1 MMIRLI
7 ATDMDGTLLNS
18 AHEISEENIQAIKYA
33 QSKGVTVAIATG
45 RAFYEANT
53 PVKPTGLKV
62 PFICLNGAEVRDE
75 AFNIIYTSKISDE
88 QIRHITET
96 LKKHHLY
103 YQVYTSARIY
113 TEEKEKDLEIY
124 IDIAEKM
131 GHTPDVEKIRKSI
144 QKRIDNGSLKEVDSY
159 EEIYKREGEVV
170 LKFLAFSSDL
180 SKIDAAKAELA
191 EYNSLAIS
199 SSSRGN
205 IEITHTNAQ
214 KGIALESICEKLNI
228 TMDEVMAIGDN
239 LNDVS
244 MLERARYSFA
254 MSNGAEEVKKIARYM
269 AGDNEESGV
278 GRAIMQVMNGE
289 IK

>member
-1 MMIRLI
+1 
-7 ATDMDGTLLNS
+7 
-18 AHEISEENIQAIKYA
+18 
-33 QSKGVTVAIATG
+33 
-45 RAFYEANT
+45 
-53 PVKPTGLKV
+53 
-62 PFICLNGAEVRDE
+62 
-75 AFNIIYTSKISDE
+75 
-88 QIRHITET
+88 
-96 LKKHHLY
+96 
-103 YQVYTSARIY
+103 
-113 TEEKEKDLEIY
+113 
-124 IDIAEKM
+124 M

-159 EEIYKREGEVV
+159 DEIYKRDGEIV

-180 SKIDAAKAELA
+180 SKIDTAKAELD
-191 EYNSLAIS
+191 EYSSLAIS

-205 IEITHTNAQ
+205 IEITHYDAQ
-214 KGIALESICEKLNI
+214 KGIALEAICEKLNI

-244 MLERARYSFA
+244 MLELAKYSFA
-254 MSNGAEEVKKIARYM
+254 MSNGAEEVKQIAKYM

>member
-1 MMIRLI
+1 MVKLI

-18 AHEISEENIQAIKYA
+18 AHEVSEENIKAIQYA

-75 AFNIIYTSKISDE
+75 DFNIIYTSKLNNE
-88 QIRHITET
+88 QIKRITNI
-96 LKKHHLY
+96 LKQHDLY

-113 TEEKEKDLEIY
+113 TEDKEKDLQIY

-131 GHTPDVEKIRKSI
+131 GHTPDVEKIRRSI
-144 QKRIDNGSLKEVDSY
+144 QKRIDNGSLKEVQNYD
-159 EEIYKREGEVV
+159 EIYERDGEIV

-180 SKIDAAKAELA
+180 DKIDAAKEALA
-191 EYNSLAIS
+191 SYNSLAVS

-205 IEITHTNAQ
+205 IEITHNDAQ
-214 KGIALESICEKLNI
+214 KGIALQAICEQLNI

-244 MLERARYSFA
+244 MLERVKYSFA
-254 MSNGAEEVKKIARYM
+254 MSNGAEEVKQVAKFI

-289 IK
+289 IE

>member
-1 MMIRLI
+1 MVKLI

-18 AHEISEENIQAIKYA
+18 AHEISEENIKAIQYA

-75 AFNIIYTSKISDE
+75 EFNIIYTSKLNNE
-88 QIRHITET
+88 QIKRITNV
-96 LKKHHLY
+96 LKQHDLY
-103 YQVYTSARIY
+103 FQVYTSARIY
-113 TEEKEKDLEIY
+113 TEDKEKDLQIY

-131 GHTPDVEKIRKSI
+131 GHTPDVEKIRRSI
-144 QKRIDNGSLKEVDSY
+144 QKRIDNGSLKEVQSY
-159 EEIYKREGEVV
+159 DEIYERDGEIV

-180 SKIDAAKAELA
+180 DKIDAAKEDLA
-191 EYNSLAIS
+191 SYNSLAVS

-205 IEITHTNAQ
+205 IEITHNDAQ
-214 KGIALESICEKLNI
+214 KGIALQAICEQLNI

-244 MLERARYSFA
+244 MLERAKYSFA
-254 MSNGAEEVKKIARYM
+254 MSNGAEEVKQVAKFI

-289 IK
+289 IE

>member
-1 MMIRLI
+1 MVKLI

-18 AHEISEENIQAIKYA
+18 AHEISEENIKAIQYA

-75 AFNIIYTSKISDE
+75 EFNIIYTSKLNNE
-88 QIRHITET
+88 QIKRITNV
-96 LKKHHLY
+96 LKQHDLY

-113 TEEKEKDLEIY
+113 TEDKEKDLQIY

-131 GHTPDVEKIRKSI
+131 GHTPDVEKIRRSI
-144 QKRIDNGSLKEVDSY
+144 QKRIDNGSLKEVQSY
-159 EEIYKREGEVV
+159 DEIYERDGEIV

-180 SKIDAAKAELA
+180 DKIDAAKEDLA
-191 EYNSLAIS
+191 SYNSLAVS

-205 IEITHTNAQ
+205 IEITHNDAQ
-214 KGIALESICEKLNI
+214 KGIALQAICEQLNI

-244 MLERARYSFA
+244 MLERAKYSFA
-254 MSNGAEEVKKIARYM
+254 MSNGAEEVKQVAKFI

-289 IK
+289 IE

>member
-1 MMIRLI
+1 MVKLI

-18 AHEISEENIQAIKYA
+18 AHEISEENIKAIQYA

-75 AFNIIYTSKISDE
+75 DFNIIYTSKLNNE
-88 QIRHITET
+88 QIKRITNI
-96 LKKHHLY
+96 LKQHDLY

-113 TEEKEKDLEIY
+113 TEDKEKDLQIY

-131 GHTPDVEKIRKSI
+131 GHTPDVEKIRRSI
-144 QKRIDNGSLKEVDSY
+144 QKRIDNGSLKEVQSY
-159 EEIYKREGEVV
+159 DEIYERDGEIV
-170 LKFLAFSSDL
+170 LKFLAFSSNLD
-180 SKIDAAKAELA
+180 KIDAAKEALA
-191 EYNSLAIS
+191 SYNSLAVS

-205 IEITHTNAQ
+205 IEITHNDAQ
-214 KGIALESICEKLNI
+214 KGIALQAICEQLNI

-244 MLERARYSFA
+244 MLERAKYSFA
-254 MSNGAEEVKKIARYM
+254 MSNGAEEVKQVAKFI

-289 IK
+289 IE

>member
-1 MMIRLI
+1 MVKLI

-18 AHEISEENIQAIKYA
+18 AHEISEENIKAIQYA

-75 AFNIIYTSKISDE
+75 DFNIIYTSKLNNE
-88 QIRHITET
+88 QIKRITNV
-96 LKKHHLY
+96 LKEHDLY

-113 TEEKEKDLEIY
+113 TEDKEKDLQIY

-131 GHTPDVEKIRKSI
+131 GHTPDVEKIRRSI
-144 QKRIDNGSLKEVDSY
+144 QKRIDNGSLKEVQSY
-159 EEIYKREGEVV
+159 DEIYERDGEIV

-180 SKIDAAKAELA
+180 DKIDAAKEALA
-191 EYNSLAIS
+191 SYNSLAVS

-205 IEITHTNAQ
+205 IEITHNDAQ
-214 KGIALESICEKLNI
+214 KGIALQAICEQLNI

-244 MLERARYSFA
+244 MLERAKYSFA
-254 MSNGAEEVKKIARYM
+254 MSNGAEEVKQVAKFI

-289 IK
+289 IE

>member
-1 MMIRLI
+1 MVKLI

-18 AHEISEENIQAIKYA
+18 AHEISEENIKAIQYA

-75 AFNIIYTSKISDE
+75 DFNIIYTSKLNNE
-88 QIRHITET
+88 QIKRITNV
-96 LKKHHLY
+96 LKQHDLY

-113 TEEKEKDLEIY
+113 TEDKEKDLQIY

-131 GHTPDVEKIRKSI
+131 GHTPDVEKIRRSI
-144 QKRIDNGSLKEVDSY
+144 QKRIDNGSLKEVQSY
-159 EEIYKREGEVV
+159 DEIYERDGEIV

-180 SKIDAAKAELA
+180 DKIDAAKEALA
-191 EYNSLAIS
+191 SYNSLAVS

-205 IEITHTNAQ
+205 IEITHNDAQ
-214 KGIALESICEKLNI
+214 KGIALQAICEQLNI

-244 MLERARYSFA
+244 MLECAKYSFA
-254 MSNGAEEVKKIARYM
+254 MSNGAEEVKQVAKFI

-289 IK
+289 IE

>member
-1 MMIRLI
+1 MVKLI

-18 AHEISEENIQAIKYA
+18 AHEVSEENIKAIQYA

-53 PVKPTGLKV
+53 PVKPTGLKM

-75 AFNIIYTSKISDE
+75 DFNIIYTSKLNNE
-88 QIRHITET
+88 QIKRITNV
-96 LKKHHLY
+96 LKQHDLY

-113 TEEKEKDLEIY
+113 TEDKEKDLHIY

-131 GHTPDVEKIRKSI
+131 GHTPDVEKIRRSI
-144 QKRIDNGSLKEVDSY
+144 QKRIDNGSLKEVQSY
-159 EEIYKREGEVV
+159 DEIYERDGEIV

-180 SKIDAAKAELA
+180 DKIDAAKEALA
-191 EYNSLAIS
+191 SYNSLAVS

-205 IEITHTNAQ
+205 IEITHNDAQ
-214 KGIALESICEKLNI
+214 KGIALQAICEQLNI

-244 MLERARYSFA
+244 MLERAKYSFA
-254 MSNGAEEVKKIARYM
+254 MSNGAEEVKQVAKFI

-289 IK
+289 IE